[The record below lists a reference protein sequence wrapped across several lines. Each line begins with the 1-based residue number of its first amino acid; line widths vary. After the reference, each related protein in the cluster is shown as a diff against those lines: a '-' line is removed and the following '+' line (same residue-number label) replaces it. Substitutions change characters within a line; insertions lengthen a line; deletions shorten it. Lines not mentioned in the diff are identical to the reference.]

1 MENNATPIDIKS
13 SDNFLLYLDNKQFI
27 TEISLNQGK
36 INIQAVNNIGN
47 NIINYESSYSYEDF
61 MKINDYFKPCK
72 EIEKLYHFIIKLKN
86 SKSLSLLNENNNI
99 FMFTYIR
106 TNKRYNKNTFEKIW
120 AK

>member
-27 TEISLNQGK
+27 IEISLNQGK

-47 NIINYESSYSYEDF
+47 IIINYESSYSYEDF

-72 EIEKLYHFIIKLKN
+72 ETEKIYHFIIKLKTVN
-86 SKSLSLLNENNNI
+86 FFHYLMKIIL
-99 FMFTYIR
+99 YIYVYIYQ
-106 TNKRYNKNTFEKIW
+106 NQ
-120 AK
+120 